1 MPNLWCTLNVSC
13 FRCGYVIISLCRC
26 YTKMM
31 KWRIACTWWNFKW
44 HVSEVNLGFAMP
56 LTQNLY
62 TIFCWMFLSHE
73 RADWSILASIW
84 RAYISIYYFILLP
97 KLTSLITTSLK
108 KYGRLASLAFWRKFW
123 LQYIKCLRMFVLF
136 SSIIKFLSFECT
148 ILAAKRNPPASLQL
162 FFLIIDVNQIFI
174 SLQ

>member
-1 MPNLWCTLNVSC
+1 MSMLYQDDEMAHCMYMMEFQMACFGGQSWLCHAIDTESIHNILLDVS
-13 FRCGYVIISLCRC
+13 FTRKGWLKFYP
-26 YTKMM
+26 
-31 KWRIACTWWNFKW
+31 
-44 HVSEVNLGFAMP
+44 G
-56 LTQNLY
+56 
-62 TIFCWMFLSHE
+62 
-73 RADWSILASIW
+73 SILASIW

-136 SSIIKFLSFECT
+136 SSIIKFQSFECT
-148 ILAAKRNPPASLQL
+148 ILAAKRNPPAALQL

-174 SLQ
+174 SRQ